1 MLLICIRYDCLNS
14 SALEEHNVRFNF
26 LDTIEVGKELCI
38 AKFICSIFDPLF
50 IYCVY
55 RTVKCRLILP
65 DASSFAVLISTIAK
79 RNILTAS

>member
-26 LDTIEVGKELCI
+26 LDTIEVGKELCT
-38 AKFICSIFDPLF
+38 AKFICSIFGPLF

-55 RTVKCRLILP
+55 RTVKCLLNSAGCLQLR
-65 DASSFAVLISTIAK
+65 AAHQHY
-79 RNILTAS
+79 R